1 MSQESRPKGSHRPSR
16 MADMIRQ
23 EIATFLLDGVKNDR
37 IGFVTITEV
46 RMTADLQTAR
56 VYYTSY
62 GTEEQKEN
70 SALGLAESNTKI
82 RTHLG
87 KTLRMRYTPRLE
99 FFVDRGLEHS
109 YKIQSLLGSVNK
121 HEDKPTEED
130 EE

>member
-1 MSQESRPKGSHRPSR
+1 MTQEVRPKSSHRPNR
-16 MADMIRQ
+16 MADLIRQ

-62 GTEEQKEN
+62 GTEKQQQD
-70 SALGLAESNTKI
+70 SAEGLEESAHKI
-82 RTHLG
+82 RGHLG
-87 KTLRMRYTPRLE
+87 KVLRMRYTPRLE
-99 FFVDRGLEHS
+99 FFVDKGLEHS
-109 YKIQSLLGSVNK
+109 YKIQNLLSSV
-121 HEDKPTEED
+121 DKKDGD